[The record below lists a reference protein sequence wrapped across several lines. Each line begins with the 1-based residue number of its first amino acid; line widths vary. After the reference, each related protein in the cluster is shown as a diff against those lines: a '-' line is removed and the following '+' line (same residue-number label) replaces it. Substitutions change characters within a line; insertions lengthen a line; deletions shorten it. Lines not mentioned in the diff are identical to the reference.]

1 MARGR
6 VLVRPGKKIDFKSW
20 TAIPSVQEVII
31 TDSTVSGAGLAFSE
45 PATILRCRGEIL
57 VHLEATLGIGDS
69 VKFGFGLGVI
79 SSDAFTL
86 GATAMPDPSGDAD
99 YPWVY
104 WTEIT
109 LGSESVAV
117 EQASGI
123 QNLRIPVDSKAMRKM
138 KPAETFCWIIQRTDL
153 GGNPPAVVDIAQTR
167 VLIGT

>member
-1 MARGR
+1 MTRR
-6 VLVRPGKKIDFKSW
+6 PLVRPGKKIDFKSW
-20 TAIPSVQEVII
+20 TAIPSTQSVII
-31 TDSTVSGAGLAFSE
+31 TDSTVSGGGLAFSE

-57 VHLEATLGIGDS
+57 VHLESTLAAGDA
-69 VKFGFGLGVI
+69 VKFAFALGVI

-109 LGSESVAV
+109 LTTEEVTVADWM
-117 EQASGI
+117 GYTW
-123 QNLRIPVDSKAMRKM
+123 LRIPVDSKAMRKM
-138 KPAETFCWIIQRTDL
+138 KPGETFCWIMQRTDL